1 MLEKAEALFH
11 KLEEKL
17 VALLSER
24 DSLLHDKQRLAA
36 EVQDARAEIQGLK
49 TERELH
55 AQKLNE
61 LVSLIESVNEPK
73 AATAPVAN
81 TAEPHF
87 SPSLAAIKPLLAQG
101 QA

>member
-61 LVSLIESVNEPK
+61 LVSLIE
-73 AATAPVAN
+73 
-81 TAEPHF
+81 
-87 SPSLAAIKPLLAQG
+87 
-101 QA
+101 